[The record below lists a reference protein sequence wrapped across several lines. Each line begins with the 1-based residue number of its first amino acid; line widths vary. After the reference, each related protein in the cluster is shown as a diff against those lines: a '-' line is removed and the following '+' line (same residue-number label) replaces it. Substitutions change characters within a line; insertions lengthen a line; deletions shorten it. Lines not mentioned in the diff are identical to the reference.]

1 MAQSSSTDPVSLL
14 ELLSNTLILHQTC
27 PYIPISG
34 LLSLAATCS
43 SFHNLLLNTPGAL
56 RYLDLSS
63 VKASVSFN
71 PVDPGGEVWRS
82 ERMDE
87 AITEDDFY
95 SGPLRGIFSAL
106 IRRSVL
112 KDVQTL
118 ILDGLSV
125 PVDLIREIVCED
137 SFSVRLLSIRGAKN
151 LNERR
156 LNQVLRYAIRI
167 DRPTGTPR
175 LKGLYFFGPMSYSND
190 KGTPFPE
197 STSTNSA
204 IGMELGIQWN
214 HKSQQALAKD
224 LSSGDGKWYQSS
236 GKMFPRTPGQDWAD
250 TLQACEGIIA
260 FDAVLCRGPRHNPDF
275 YNREEDRGFNSYL
288 RPTIASV
295 ALGQSGCEICHSSP
309 EGPGIAGNCLLNQVP
324 LLGPLPL
331 HTSSVVAA
339 QKPVSI
345 CTLESAF
352 PFFAR
357 CSACL
362 WERYCERCHRWWC
375 ESCYTRD
382 EEIGTYTELQKVEAL
397 ENDENLSEK
406 EIKVHLGLCVQS
418 CLVEEMY
425 QQEIWG

>member
-1 MAQSSSTDPVSLL
+1 
-14 ELLSNTLILHQTC
+14 
-27 PYIPISG
+27 
-34 LLSLAATCS
+34 
-43 SFHNLLLNTPGAL
+43 
-56 RYLDLSS
+56 
-63 VKASVSFN
+63 
-71 PVDPGGEVWRS
+71 
-82 ERMDE
+82 MDE

-250 TLQACEGIIA
+250 TLQACEGTIQTSTIEKKTA
-260 FDAVLCRGPRHNPDF
+260 ASTLIS
-275 YNREEDRGFNSYL
+275 DRQLHLSLWGKVDVRFAIL
-288 RPTIASV
+288 PLKDQA
-295 ALGQSGCEICHSSP
+295 SP
-309 EGPGIAGNCLLNQVP
+309 EIACLIKFLYSVRYLCIHLALSLRKSQSLFVP
-324 LLGPLPL
+324 
-331 HTSSVVAA
+331 SSR
-339 QKPVSI
+339 
-345 CTLESAF
+345 LF
-352 PFFAR
+352 PFLHGAAHAYGKDTANVAIVGGA
-357 CSACL
+357 S
-362 WERYCERCHRWWC
+362 
-375 ESCYTRD
+375 
-382 EEIGTYTELQKVEAL
+382 
-397 ENDENLSEK
+397 
-406 EIKVHLGLCVQS
+406 
-418 CLVEEMY
+418 LVTPEMKK
-425 QQEIWG
+425 